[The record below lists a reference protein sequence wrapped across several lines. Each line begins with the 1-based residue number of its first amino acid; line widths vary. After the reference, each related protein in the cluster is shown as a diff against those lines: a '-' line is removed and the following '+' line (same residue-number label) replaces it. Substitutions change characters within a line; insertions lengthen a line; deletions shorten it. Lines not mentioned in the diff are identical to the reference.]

1 MAKLDGSKIVVIG
14 GASGVGFAV
23 ASAALEA
30 GAEVVVGSSQ
40 APRIQAAAEKL
51 GRGAKG
57 QTVDVK
63 DEASVAAFFEAAGP
77 FDHLIFTAGDWGHMF
92 GPTRDL
98 DVEASKARMEVRF
111 WGAARAAKHAI
122 RQIDKDGSITLTG
135 GMLAHRPM
143 PGAPLTT
150 ASAHTTEGL
159 AMGLARDLAPI
170 RVNAPGPDPE
180 RAGPDHGRARDQGLY
195 RQPAAAARR
204 NRRGSGRGL
213 PVPDARHLCD
223 RPSCAGRRRRQL
235 GLSALRYLPLSR
247 SARADRWG
255 PLRVQAV

>member
-1 MAKLDGSKIVVIG
+1 MAKLDGAKVVVIG

-23 ASAALEA
+23 AAAALET

-40 APRIQAAAEKL
+40 APRIEAAAKKL
-51 GRGAKG
+51 GLGAKG
-57 QTVDVK
+57 LVVDVK
-63 DEASVAAFFEAAGP
+63 DEASVAAFIDAAGP
-77 FDHLIFTAGDWGHMF
+77 FDHLVFTAGDWGHMF
-92 GPTRDL
+92 GATRDI

-122 RQIDKDGSITLTG
+122 RQIAPDGSITLTG

-170 RVNAPGPDPE
+170 RVNA
-180 RAGPDHGRARDQGLY
+180 
-195 RQPAAAARR
+195 
-204 NRRGSGRGL
+204 
-213 PVPDARHLCD
+213 VC
-223 RPSCAGRRRRQL
+223 L
-235 GLSALRYLPLSR
+235 GLITSEQIQMMGEAMIKSFTANLPLPR
-247 SARADRWG
+247 GGTVEEAAEAYLYLMRATYVTG
-255 PLRVQAV
+255 QIVRVDGGASLV